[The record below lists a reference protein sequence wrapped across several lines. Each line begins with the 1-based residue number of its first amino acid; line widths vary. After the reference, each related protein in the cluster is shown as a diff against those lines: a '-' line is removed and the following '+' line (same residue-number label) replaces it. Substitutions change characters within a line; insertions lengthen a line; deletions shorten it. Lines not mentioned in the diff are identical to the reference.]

1 MGAKGGLVVIAGR
14 NFLGCAKNTRLFC
27 FHFFRLP
34 VEIGFRVAP
43 SHPEKKNIARGK
55 ICNARAR
62 AEGEIYIRHAKKEQ
76 LAKQISSLPFPPH
89 KGETNFGF
97 PRKRAGDTKTRRF
110 LLLARSVFSALARSS
125 IFGKF
130 IRPLEEGRNTRRVVA
145 PTHERWNAMVYF
157 FSRPC
162 IPCFLH
168 RVFFAIA
175 FFRAQ
180 IRLGP
185 PLSAHAF
192 GQRDVAKN
200 PNYEWLT
207 RKQSGRERQKVNS
220 ILGETTSL
228 GFNQVARRRV
238 AAYQYF
244 LRSSCF
250 MTAL

>member
-1 MGAKGGLVVIAGR
+1 M
-14 NFLGCAKNTRLFC
+14 
-27 FHFFRLP
+27 
-34 VEIGFRVAP
+34 EIGFRVAP
-43 SHPEKKNIARGK
+43 SRPERKILRGGK
-55 ICNARAR
+55 SAMR
-62 AEGEIYIRHAKKEQ
+62 ELEWKEKYIRHAKKEQ

-110 LLLARSVFSALARSS
+110 LLLARSVFSAPARSS

-145 PTHERWNAMVYF
+145 PTHETWNAIAYF

-175 FFRAQ
+175 FFQAQ

-238 AAYQYF
+238 AAYF
-244 LRSSCF
+244 LHSSCF